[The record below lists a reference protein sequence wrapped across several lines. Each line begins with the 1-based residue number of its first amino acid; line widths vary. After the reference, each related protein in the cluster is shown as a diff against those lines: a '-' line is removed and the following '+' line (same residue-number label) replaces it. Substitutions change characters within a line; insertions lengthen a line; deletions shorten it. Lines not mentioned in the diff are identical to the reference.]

1 MRRSTSGNT
10 GYWLGGTL
18 LLIVLWQILSML
30 LGQQRMVFPGPVM
43 TFRYVI
49 YLLGREYTYRC
60 IFQTL
65 LKMIGGFLLS
75 CVLALFLG
83 LLSGNY
89 PFLEKLL
96 RPSVITIRAIPTASL
111 VYLFIVLAGFRMAP
125 MLLVVMISFPI
136 IYEGVCGGIR
146 NVPTEMI
153 NAAKVDGS
161 SFLRANLKV
170 RLPLAMPYIVVA
182 LTTSFSLCFK
192 IEIMA
197 EVMTGSSNAGLGSA
211 ILGARSADPTDMVPI
226 FAYSMIAVMIML
238 LIDFLAEL
246 IKNKLRSSL

>member
-1 MRRSTSGNT
+1 MRRFTSDNI
-10 GYWLGGTL
+10 GYWLGGTV

-30 LGQQRMVFPGPVM
+30 VGQQKMVFPGPVM
-43 TFRYVI
+43 TLRHVT

-65 LKMIGGFLLS
+65 FKMISGFLLS
-75 CVLALFLG
+75 LVLALFLG
-83 LLSGNY
+83 LFSGNY

-96 RPSVITIRAIPTASL
+96 RPSIITVRAIPTASL
-111 VYLFIVLAGFRMAP
+111 VYLFIVLAGFKMAP
-125 MLLVVMISFPI
+125 MLLVVIISFPI

-146 NVPTEMI
+146 NVPKEMI

-161 SFLRANLKV
+161 SFFRVNLRV
-170 RLPLAMPYIVVA
+170 RLPLAMPYIIVA
-182 LTTSFSLCFK
+182 LASSFSLSFK

-197 EVMTGSSNAGLGSA
+197 EVMTGSSNPGLGSA

-226 FAYSMIAVMIML
+226 FAYSFIAVMIML
-238 LIDFLAEL
+238 TIDFLAEL
-246 IKNKLRSSL
+246 IKNKLKSSL